1 MSGKRGGKR
10 EGSGRKRK
18 WYGDS
23 VAMRVPAIYK
33 DAISYCIENEIELS
47 IDFVLNQVEKVHK
60 QISKIE
66 KRTESNRKSTKTKH
80 SPELIKAALALHEQ
94 GLKGKALLTELE
106 KRGFDNLPSASNL
119 ARTLKK
125 WQDLKI

>member
-1 MSGKRGGKR
+1 MAGKRGGKR

-23 VAMRVPAIYK
+23 AAMRVPTIYQ
-33 DAISYCIENEIELS
+33 DAIRYCIENEIELS
-47 IDFVLNQVEKVHK
+47 VDFVLNQNEKV
-60 QISKIE
+60 QNQNNIIE
-66 KRTESNRKSTKTKH
+66 KRTQSNRKSTKTKH

-94 GLKGKALLTELE
+94 GLRGKGLLAELE

-125 WQDLKI
+125 WKGI